1 MQLASSIHQNLLKM
15 VIDVD
20 KLGIDKLE
28 TTPFDLSKVSNIVKN
43 DVAKRMYIIDWLNSQ
58 RALHVKSTSIPR
70 GYYVD
75 TSKSKFRRISTSF
88 PRTFS
93 M

>member
-28 TTPFDLSKVSNIVKN
+28 TAPFDLSKVSNIVKN
-43 DVAKRMYIIDWLNSQ
+43 DVAKRMYIID
-58 RALHVKSTSIPR
+58 
-70 GYYVD
+70 
-75 TSKSKFRRISTSF
+75 
-88 PRTFS
+88 
-93 M
+93 